1 MHYGP
6 LVKWDLGHSGFG
18 GFFFSFYS
26 ANATDHGLCL
36 SSFGTESST
45 AWACFLVPQEDKWS
59 VHMKHF
65 RLHNRFAARANSS
78 YVRLSAGS
86 LGQESAN
93 KMLELPHFTLNRRV
107 SPLLSHNSQDLKSG
121 LFVLG
126 VQKSPWKD
134 LWIYCWGYTVL
145 AMPEE
150 QEVLLLRNWCST
162 STAQLRQAISGV
174 TLLIRKHSETKFIRA
189 TSKSFSI

>member
-1 MHYGP
+1 MRFRAFR
-6 LVKWDLGHSGFG
+6 LF
-18 GFFFSFYS
+18 FFFSFYS

-59 VHMKHF
+59 VHIKHF

-86 LGQESAN
+86 LGQETAN
-93 KMLELPHFTLNRRV
+93 KTLELPHFTLNRRV

-126 VQKSPWKD
+126 VQKAPWKD

-145 AMPEE
+145 AMSEE
-150 QEVLLLRNWCST
+150 QEVLLLRSWCCPM

-174 TLLIRKHSETKFIRA
+174 TLLIRKHSKTKSIRA
-189 TSKSFSI
+189 KSKSFSI

>member
-1 MHYGP
+1 
-6 LVKWDLGHSGFG
+6 
-18 GFFFSFYS
+18 
-26 ANATDHGLCL
+26 
-36 SSFGTESST
+36 
-45 AWACFLVPQEDKWS
+45 
-59 VHMKHF
+59 MKHF

-134 LWIYCWGYTVL
+134 L
-145 AMPEE
+145 
-150 QEVLLLRNWCST
+150 
-162 STAQLRQAISGV
+162 
-174 TLLIRKHSETKFIRA
+174 
-189 TSKSFSI
+189 